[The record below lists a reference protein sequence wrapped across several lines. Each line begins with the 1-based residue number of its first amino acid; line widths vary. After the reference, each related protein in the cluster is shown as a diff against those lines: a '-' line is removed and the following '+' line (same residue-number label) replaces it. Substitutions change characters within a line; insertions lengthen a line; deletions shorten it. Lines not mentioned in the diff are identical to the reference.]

1 MYSDFKN
8 LVQVKEKLGLLL
20 TETKLFPQMI
30 PIRYDS
36 ILDKEIERGKLMGYS
51 NEKERSERLIHP
63 VLTELYMM
71 NQNKFKIHSGKALN
85 VDESKGLTGE
95 CDFMLSVSKV
105 SKLIEAPVF
114 TLVEAKNENLDNGT
128 AQCIAQMVGAKI
140 FNEQQGKPQKAIYGC
155 ATIGDL
161 WQFMKIEDTLVSID
175 TDIYYLDNLNKL
187 LSALQQILNL
197 FFEEKHT

>member
-1 MYSDFKN
+1 
-8 LVQVKEKLGLLL
+8 
-20 TETKLFPQMI
+20 
-30 PIRYDS
+30 
-36 ILDKEIERGKLMGYS
+36 
-51 NEKERSERLIHP
+51 
-63 VLTELYMM
+63 
-71 NQNKFKIHSGKALN
+71 
-85 VDESKGLTGE
+85 
-95 CDFMLSVSKV
+95 MLSVSKV